1 MSTDPDGRRAGSDR
15 DRKQLIRLAIGGIII
30 ALVIAFAA
38 ANSQRVEIDYLV
50 GSSDWRLIW
59 VILGSAV
66 LGSLVTLLVQRRRR
80 SSK

>member
-1 MSTDPDGRRAGSDR
+1 MGTDPSGRQAGTDPD
-15 DRKQLIRLAIGGIII
+15 RKRLIRLVIGGIII

-66 LGSLVTLLVQRRRR
+66 LGSLVTLLGQRRRR